1 MEQVDMFFT
10 IEDIKPLTFTEGV
23 PFEQWESFGEWLEWL
38 RPSLSVNLGALVG
51 HSAVRLYVMGE
62 ASQEREATDEELEEM
77 CAVVEGAMQ
86 AGALGVSTSYVDI
99 DSQLRPVPSRF
110 ADLRERTA
118 LAAAMAR

>member
-1 MEQVDMFFT
+1 MFFT

-62 ASQEREATDEELEEM
+62 ASQEREVTDEELEEM